1 MVEVWCKYFKY
12 MFIFRFYLDSFVI
25 EVCFL
30 FFVVYWGVIVEEYEL
45 GTRVTFYVSTFKS

>member
-30 FFVVYWGVIVEEYEL
+30 FFLVYWGVIVEEYEL